1 MVNPKYICIS
11 AAVGFVLS
19 FVIGLFSSVA
29 FLHLI
34 IRALIYAAVFAVLS
48 IAINYLSKTFLSS
61 DQSFDSPQSDE
72 SSSSSKNSSGNLVNI
87 VVDDSTLRDDSSA
100 PKFSVT
106 NPNIFGDDAFNS
118 EKKQENHSENIS
130 SPSLSSPVKNYTD
143 EKTQNP
149 PEAKSY
155 SKSADEKNEPKE
167 KNADSSGFVSADLRS
182 ITSGASENAAT
193 LENANTAS
201 TDGNDDN
208 ETKISSGSSENLS
221 DSENDSEAKDG
232 SDDDEIDD
240 LPDIGGIDISSSLSS
255 SDDVIEDTDFA
266 TEGTSKSSAAS
277 ASTEG
282 KDADTMAQAIRTMLA
297 EDK

>member
-19 FVIGLFSSVA
+19 FVIGIFSSVA

-61 DQSFDSPQSDE
+61 DQTFDSPQSDE

-106 NPNIFGDDAFNS
+106 NPNIFGDDAFS
-118 EKKQENHSENIS
+118 AEKNQESHSDNIS
-130 SPSLSSPVKNYTD
+130 SSPLSTSAKNYSD

-149 PEAKSY
+149 KEEKSY
-155 SKSADEKNEPKE
+155 SKASDDKKAAEKKSAD
-167 KNADSSGFVSADLRS
+167 ASGFVSADLRS
-182 ITSGASENAAT
+182 ITSSSGNASASA
-193 LENANTAS
+193 NANTTSA
-201 TDGNDDN
+201 DDDSGTIN
-208 ETKISSGSSENLS
+208 SSGSSENLS
-221 DSENDSEAKDG
+221 DSENESELKED

-240 LPDIGGIDISSSLSS
+240 LPDIGGIDISSSSSS

-266 TEGTSKSSAAS
+266 TEGSSRSSAAS